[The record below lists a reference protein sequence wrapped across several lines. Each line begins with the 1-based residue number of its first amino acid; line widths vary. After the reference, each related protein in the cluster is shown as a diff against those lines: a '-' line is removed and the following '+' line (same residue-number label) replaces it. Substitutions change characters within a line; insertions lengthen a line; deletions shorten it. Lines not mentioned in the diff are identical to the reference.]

1 MLSTY
6 WARLHA
12 EVVEMGP
19 MLVDR
24 PWIPYS
30 LIGYNDKKKEK
41 KQCLENN
48 SECFKNINRED
59 LL

>member
-1 MLSTY
+1 
-6 WARLHA
+6 
-12 EVVEMGP
+12 